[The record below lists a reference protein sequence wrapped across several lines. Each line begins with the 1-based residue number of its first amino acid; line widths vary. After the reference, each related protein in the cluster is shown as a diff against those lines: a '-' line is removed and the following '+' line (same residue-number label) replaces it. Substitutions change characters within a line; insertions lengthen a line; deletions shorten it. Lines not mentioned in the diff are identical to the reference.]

1 MQEMQEVW
9 VQFPRLG
16 RFSGVGN
23 GNSLQYS
30 CLGKLR
36 GQRSLAG
43 RGAWRDTV
51 HGAAKS
57 DMTEH
62 THTRFGRNVN
72 KKATGTYSLLNI
84 KMDCLGHNRQES
96 VSYP

>member
-1 MQEMQEVW
+1 MQEMQEMW

-30 CLGKLR
+30 CLGKFC

-62 THTRFGRNVN
+62 THTHSLAEMLI
-72 KKATGTYSLLNI
+72 KKP
-84 KMDCLGHNRQES
+84 QEHTL
-96 VSYP
+96 Y